1 MRVPNGFPEVPS
13 LLRGSGAAPVV
24 NLNFRPGLSGRDVRG
39 GRVPGLRLDHR
50 PGWMRGD
57 PRWTAGIVHP
67 AGYTDSLNTER
78 ISYINRARDI
88 HPNLLVYGCIICPLS
103 NKLKGSVYL
112 VPKESG
118 IPACNG

>member
-39 GRVPGLRLDHR
+39 RPGTGLRLDHR

-78 ISYINRARDI
+78 ISYINRARVGQKSI
-88 HPNLLVYGCIICPLS
+88 HVCWFMDALYVHRPIIS
-103 NKLKGSVYL
+103 RAAF
-112 VPKESG
+112 
-118 IPACNG
+118 I